1 MTGSARTETEQA
13 ASAAVAAAAGA
24 AQGERLVRELGTSHI
39 RTAVLAVP
47 GGGFV
52 WARRPGPA
60 RGAPLVRPDEAA
72 AALLRAVS
80 TGSPA
85 RVAPPEPGTGDV
97 LRYHLPGPFSV
108 ARLLHDPQARTQTAI
123 REALRAVG
131 ATLRRLHAVPAPAGL
146 PEVPPGPARLAR
158 WLRTGEGPGEA
169 ARLHAATTARLGRR
183 RTELLCAWG
192 DSAAVGQ
199 GPQVLSHGGPALG
212 TLVLPTRGGRPA
224 LQAGEEL
231 TAGSWEF
238 DVAWQLAECA
248 ELAWGL
254 RRGIGGV
261 PVADYAALGAALVEG
276 YGRSPSDGAVLRA
289 RALRFLTH
297 AHDFAAY
304 VMWHE
309 ELLVYL
315 DLVDEAMAAAEAGPE
330 PVRHP
335 ERGRS

>member
-1 MTGSARTETEQA
+1 MTVPARTEREQA
-13 ASAAVAAAAGA
+13 AVAEQAGA
-24 AQGERLVRELGTSHI
+24 APGERLVRELGTSHI

-60 RGAPLVRPDEAA
+60 RGAPLVRAAEPA

-80 TGSPA
+80 TGAPA

-97 LRYHLPGPFSV
+97 LRYHLPGPFSA
-108 ARLLHDPQARTQTAI
+108 ARLLHDPQARTQTAV

-146 PEVPPGPARLAR
+146 PEVPPGPARLTR
-158 WLRTGEGPGEA
+158 WLGTGEGPGEA
-169 ARLHAATTARLGRR
+169 ARLHAAATARLGAR
-183 RTELLCAWG
+183 RTELLRAWG
-192 DSAAVGQ
+192 AAAAAGT
-199 GPQVLSHGGPALG
+199 GPRVLLHGGPALG

-224 LQAGEEL
+224 LQSGEEL
-231 TAGSWEF
+231 TSGCWEF
-238 DVAWQLAECA
+238 DVAWLLAECA
-248 ELAWGL
+248 ELARGVS
-254 RRGIGGV
+254 RGIGGV

-276 YGRSPSDGAVLRA
+276 YGRSPSRGAVLRA
-289 RALRFLTH
+289 RALRILTH

-304 VMWHE
+304 VSWHD

-315 DLVDEAMAAAEAGPE
+315 DLVAEAVAAAEAAPE
-330 PVRHP
+330 PVGHAD
-335 ERGRS
+335 RGRS